1 MVKVLHFAD
10 LHLGVENYGRP
21 DAASGLH
28 SRLLDFLRSFDEVVD
43 HAIAESVD
51 LVIFAGDAYKT
62 RDPNPTHQREFAQRI
77 HRLATAD
84 IPVFLLTG
92 NHDIPRTVG
101 RANTLDIFS
110 TLDVPNVHVG
120 RRLGTHHIVTRS
132 GEVQVVALPW
142 IIRSHVLS
150 RDEYKNRTLAE
161 IEELT
166 LTKLE
171 NLLNKQIESLDPSL
185 PAIAVVHGAVQGAVY
200 GSERS
205 VMLGQELVLPR
216 SLLKQD
222 AFDYVAL
229 GHIHRHQVLDRNPPM
244 VYAGSVDR
252 IDFGEEN
259 EAKGFIVA
267 EVERGQCSF
276 QFVELTHTRPFV
288 TIEVTADGD
297 DPMAQVQRAI
307 GAHDIRH
314 SIVRLI
320 IHTTMERN
328 RLLRDKEI
336 SDLLSPAFKVA
347 PVVRDIE
354 RVTRLR
360 LRSDQAVE
368 KMTAL
373 EVLERYLQ
381 LRQLSKQRVAKL
393 MEYAREIV
401 AGES

>member
-28 SRLLDFLRSFDEVVD
+28 SRLLDFLDSFDEVVD
-43 HAIAESVD
+43 HALSESVD
-51 LVIFAGDAYKT
+51 LVVFAGDAYKT
-62 RDPNPTHQREFAQRI
+62 RDPNPTHQREFARRI
-77 HRLATAD
+77 HKLVTAD

-92 NHDIPRTVG
+92 NHDIPRTIG

-110 TLDVPNVHVG
+110 TLEVPNVHVG
-120 RRLGTHHIVTRS
+120 RRLGTHRIATRS

-142 IIRSHVLS
+142 IIRSHLLS
-150 RDEYKNRTLAE
+150 RDQYKNRTLAE
-161 IEELT
+161 IEELA

-171 NLLNKQIESLDPSL
+171 NLLNKQVESLDPGL
-185 PAIAVVHGAVQGAVY
+185 PTIAVVHGAVQGAVY

-205 VMLGQELVLPR
+205 VMLGQELVLPP
-216 SLLKQD
+216 SLLKND

-229 GHIHRHQVLDRNPPM
+229 GHIHRHQVLDHNPPM

-259 EAKGFIVA
+259 EAKGFVVA
-267 EVERGQCSF
+267 EVDRGQSSF
-276 QFVELTHTRPFV
+276 RFVELTHTRRFV
-288 TIEVTADGD
+288 TIELTADGD
-297 DPMAQVQRAI
+297 DPMAQVQQAI
-307 GAHDIRH
+307 ATHDIRDA
-314 SIVRLI
+314 IVRLI
-320 IHTTMERN
+320 IHTTMEKN

-336 SDLLSPAFKVA
+336 NDLLSPAFKVA
-347 PVVRDIE
+347 AVVRDIE

-381 LRQLSKQRVAKL
+381 LRQLSKERMAKL
-393 MEYAREIV
+393 MQYARDIV
-401 AGES
+401 TGES